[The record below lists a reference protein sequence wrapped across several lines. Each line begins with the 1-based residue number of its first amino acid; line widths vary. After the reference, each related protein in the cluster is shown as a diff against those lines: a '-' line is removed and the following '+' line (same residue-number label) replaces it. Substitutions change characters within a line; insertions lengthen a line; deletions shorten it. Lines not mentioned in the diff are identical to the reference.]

1 MRMQCLGLLNPL
13 ILCDVCIEITS
24 LTGVLQGIVYKV
36 MDDITLIKSI
46 VLCLTF
52 FYINTK
58 EMCHGSQYESV
69 APRLPQNRVK

>member
-52 FYINTK
+52 FILTQKKCVMGHN
-58 EMCHGSQYESV
+58 MS
-69 APRLPQNRVK
+69 RLHPDCPKIE